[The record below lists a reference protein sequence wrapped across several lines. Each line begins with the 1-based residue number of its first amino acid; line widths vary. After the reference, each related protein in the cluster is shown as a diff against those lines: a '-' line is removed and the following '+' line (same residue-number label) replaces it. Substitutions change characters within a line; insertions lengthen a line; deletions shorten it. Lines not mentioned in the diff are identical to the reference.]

1 MPSRILNSLFEQ
13 GFTPDEKMIYLV
25 DGNVGNALGEDFTE
39 PGVLAGIKG
48 TLPAAE
54 LTDDFRGRLL
64 GVDPA
69 LTDFSY
75 GPETYDAVI
84 ITALA
89 TVAADTDD
97 PAAVAAQ
104 LNGVTRDGTACET
117 YADCVAL
124 LDQGEDIDYNGPSGP
139 QEFSQPGEPTA
150 ASFAILSYA
159 SDSNT
164 IDDEATVYQ
173 QASL

>member
-1 MPSRILNSLFEQ
+1 M
-13 GFTPDEKMIYLV
+13 
-25 DGNVGNALGEDFTE
+25 
-39 PGVLAGIKG
+39 
-48 TLPAAE
+48 
-54 LTDDFRGRLL
+54 
-64 GVDPA
+64 
-69 LTDFSY
+69 
-75 GPETYDAVI
+75 
-84 ITALA
+84 
-89 TVAADTDD
+89 
-97 PAAVAAQ
+97 AAQ

-124 LDQGEDIDYNGPSGP
+124 LDEGEDIDYNGPSGP